1 MYGRRSDPLLLK
13 RGVKMKKMQKSTAVA
28 LCGVI
33 AALCIVLMLL
43 SGLIQ
48 IASIAIPALCGILL
62 IVIVLELSAKWALC
76 VYAAVSVISLL
87 LVADKEAAVMFA
99 AFFGYYPILK
109 AKLDPIRPKA
119 VSFLIKLLIFN
130 TAMILEY
137 FAAIRLLGVPAE
149 EYELFGV
156 SLPLVLLVLANAV
169 FVIYDYALFGLVVIY
184 CSRVRPKLKFLR

>member
-1 MYGRRSDPLLLK
+1 
-13 RGVKMKKMQKSTAVA
+13 MKKMQKSTAVA

-109 AKLDPIRPKA
+109 AKLDPIVNHSRLRFLHCYSLYNDTARRQLSDLNRFAPHYCCACSSVVLRTPIASASSRP
-119 VSFLIKLLIFN
+119 
-130 TAMILEY
+130 
-137 FAAIRLLGVPAE
+137 
-149 EYELFGV
+149 
-156 SLPLVLLVLANAV
+156 
-169 FVIYDYALFGLVVIY
+169 
-184 CSRVRPKLKFLR
+184 

>member
-1 MYGRRSDPLLLK
+1 MQ
-13 RGVKMKKMQKSTAVA
+13 KMQKSTAVA

-48 IASIAIPALCGILL
+48 IASVAIPALCGILL
-62 IVIVLELSAKWALC
+62 IVIVLELSGKWALC
-76 VYAAVSVISLL
+76 VYFAVSVVSLL
-87 LVADKEAAVMFA
+87 LVADKEAAVLFA

-119 VSFLIKLLIFN
+119 LSFIIKLLVFN
-130 TAMILEY
+130 AAMILEY
-137 FAAIRLLGVPAE
+137 FAATRLLGVAAE

-156 SLPLVLLVLANAV
+156 SIPLLLLALANIV
-169 FVIYDYALFGLVVIY
+169 FIVYDYALFGLVVLY
-184 CSRVRPKLKFLR
+184 CSRIRPKLRFLR